1 MNRTTR
7 KASAS
12 PTTLSQ
18 GTPRRTRQT
27 LGLSPSWALSLALPR
42 KFEVA
47 ASRIPPPGAPP
58 PFVRSSTCT
67 QHFCRTTTARSSLQR
82 TCPHC
87 RQARAAA
94 PRPTQEHHH
103 HRRQRAP
110 RTPALAPSSFR
121 NLTAST
127 RHTSGDRLLPR
138 RLPAPR
144 TSSQLRL
151 APSRRNGVSRSSSPH
166 TGLNS
171 RSCVRGTLARGS
183 RSSASCTCLRSTK
196 PRSRILL
203 LVWR

>member
-1 MNRTTR
+1 MPCSPSHPRRDRAWVDMRLHESHNEG
-7 KASAS
+7 ASAS

-42 KFEVA
+42 KFGCQA
-47 ASRIPPPGAPP
+47 TTSRIPPPGASP

-110 RTPALAPSSFR
+110 RIPALAPSSFR

-138 RLPAPR
+138 RRRR
-144 TSSQLRL
+144 TGRGRIKTVKR
-151 APSRRNGVSRSSSPH
+151 AARRGEVGNPCVSEK
-166 TGLNS
+166 
-171 RSCVRGTLARGS
+171 V
-183 RSSASCTCLRSTK
+183 
-196 PRSRILL
+196 
-203 LVWR
+203 